1 MAVQVLVIRTALRR
15 QLQAFRQRLPLRQSR
30 QQSSSKH
37 KTPGPA
43 DSQIPVANNVP
54 TLPFWQRLGPL
65 TRAAE
70 AYARAQRARPYTTQ
84 VCSSLVIYLAADMSA
99 QSISGTDYAPERTV
113 RSLIIGA
120 ISSIPSYKWFVFLSQ
135 NFNYSSRLL
144 SLGTKVVVNQI
155 CFTPLFNS
163 YFFGMQAALAG
174 DTLGEVWKRIRR
186 TVPVSFMNSMKLWP
200 AVTAFSFTFIPMEYR
215 SIFAGVIAVG
225 WQTYLSF
232 LNRVAEKEE
241 AGLHLVSKQQIS
253 PIFRSHQQ
261 LIAALRARHSLITT
275 FRPLTSSATPTLRPR
290 LHTRMPQRQA
300 STTTTRPI
308 DPSPLVARLRLL
320 AASTALLLTGGVAY
334 LYATDTRASVHQWLV
349 PPLLRL
355 LYPDAEDAHH
365 IGTKALQTLYTL
377 GLHQRDRT
385 ESSSYTSTTNP
396 LGITVFDTPLPN
408 PIGISA
414 GLDKNADIPDALF
427 ALGPAVVEIGG
438 VTPRPQE
445 GNPRPRVFRVPAVR
459 ALVNRYG
466 LNSLGADAV
475 AARLR
480 DRLRRFARAA
490 GVDEA
495 DLLDGLVADKTTGR
509 TVNPGALAPGKLLAV
524 QMAKNKNTDEKDV
537 EAVVAD
543 YVYCVQR
550 LAKYADVLVVNV
562 SSPNTPGLRDL
573 QAVEPLS
580 RLLGA
585 VVEEARKTERRVK
598 PRVMVKVSPDEDD
611 ESQIEGVVQ
620 AISLSGVDGVIV
632 GNTTKRRAGLVPA
645 GVKLTGREQRALLED
660 GGFSGPVTFDRT
672 LELVGR
678 YRKMLDSVAGDQHK
692 VIFASGGIT
701 NGQQALKVLNA
712 GASLAMLY
720 TGMVYGGSGTVTR
733 IKREMKKELGS

>member
-15 QLQAFRQRLPLRQSR
+15 QLQAFRQRLPLSQCR

-70 AYARAQRARPYTTQ
+70 GYARAQRARPYTTQ

-144 SLGTKVVVNQI
+144 SLGTKVLVNQI

-174 DTLGEVWKRIRR
+174 DTMEEVWQRIRR

-241 AGLHLVSKQQIS
+241 AASRKSQTVRFPSATFPHS
-253 PIFRSHQQ
+253 
-261 LIAALRARHSLITT
+261 RHSLTAT
-275 FRPLTSSATPTLRPR
+275 SRFLTSSQIPALRPR
-290 LHTRMPQRQA
+290 FHTRIPQRQA
-300 STTTTRPI
+300 STTTTGPI

-349 PPLLRL
+349 PPMLRL

-377 GLHQRDRT
+377 GLHPRDRT
-385 ESSSYTSTTNP
+385 ESSSSLSATKNNNP

-495 DLLDGLVADKTTGR
+495 DLLDGLVTDKAGR

-524 QMAKNKNTDEKDV
+524 QIAKNKNTDEKDV

-611 ESQIEGVVQ
+611 ESQIEGVVR
-620 AISLSGVDGVIV
+620 AIGLSGVDGVIV

-733 IKREMKKELGS
+733 IKREMRKELGS